1 MRAEDYIER
10 LLRDIL
16 LEKGLQ
22 WPDKAV
28 IEPPRDRRFG
38 DVACNVAL
46 VCAAQAGCKPRDLA
60 EELSALAMQRG
71 EVLDKVE
78 TAGPGFL
85 NFTFTPLFWQR
96 TVNEILEQAGDFGR
110 RDVGRGRRVQVE
122 YVSANPTGP
131 LHVGHGRGAAL
142 GDSLARIL
150 RFAGYDVATEYYI
163 NDAGR
168 QMLMLG
174 ASVLARCRQQAGQ
187 EVDFP
192 EDGYQGDYINDIAA
206 DILRERPDLL
216 EALSEEQALAFCQER
231 AVAEIMAGIQ
241 SDLNAFSV
249 EHQVWFSEKSLVE
262 AGAVEKTLAGL
273 QERGLAFEE
282 DGALWFRSTSYGDD
296 KDRVLRKSNG
306 YLTYLASDITYHE
319 DKFNRGFSL
328 LVDVWGADHHGYVPR
343 LKAAVQALGRDAE
356 DFQVVLVQLVNLLR
370 GGEPVAMSTRSGAFV
385 TLKEVV
391 DEVGADAAR
400 FMFLSRKSDS
410 PLDFDLEVAKQQSME
425 NPVYYVQYAHARIC
439 SLMRKAEERGL
450 QLEENARGE
459 EAVLSRLDSEE
470 DMILLRQLAR
480 FGDAI
485 EAAARSLSPHFV
497 SYYLQELAGAVHR
510 YYTVHQV
517 LAASGQEVV
526 RARLLLMA
534 AAAQVVRNGLALL
547 GVSAPR
553 GM

>member
-1 MRAEDYIER
+1 MRAEDYIKR

-28 IEPPRDRRFG
+28 IEPPRDKRFG

-60 EELSALAMQRG
+60 DELSTLAMQRG

-96 TVNEILEQAGDFGR
+96 TVNDVLDQAGEFGR

-174 ASVLARCRQQAGQ
+174 ASVLARCKQQAGH

-192 EDGYQGDYINDIAA
+192 EDGYQGDYISDIAA

-216 EALSEEQALAFCQER
+216 EALSYEQALAYCQER

-241 SDLNAFSV
+241 TDLNAFSV
-249 EHQVWFSEKSLVE
+249 EHQFWFSEKSLVE
-262 AGAVEKTLAGL
+262 AGAVEKTLVGL

-282 DGALWFRSTSYGDD
+282 DGALWFRSTTYGDD
-296 KDRVLRKSNG
+296 KDRVLRKSND
-306 YLTYLASDITYHE
+306 YLTYLASDIAYHE

-370 GGEPVAMSTRSGAFV
+370 GGEPVAMSTRSGTFV

-400 FMFLSRKSDS
+400 FMFLSRRSDS

-470 DMILLRQLAR
+470 DMILLRHLTR

-485 EAAARSLSPHFV
+485 EAAARGLSPHFV

-517 LAASGQEVV
+517 LAASGQETV